1 MHLDQVPINNI
12 GYLWYL
18 GWYQCYHKHCGTRC
32 IVCKL
37 SLHTDCAPGMPSL
50 CLGPTATT
58 SSPTLVQLFDSLFI
72 ITCHFLWTNVFLL
85 KKINDVYNP
94 RWVAPLPGAQTMQ
107 EGLAQGHHYLHHQC
121 CDDLVCIC
129 KTCSLWTSGTS
140 TKATY
145 YFDFSWPCYTGLVC
159 KCCT

>member
-1 MHLDQVPINNI
+1 MLWFWCIVYNLSLPTDCVRRKLSSRQCTWTRYLLITNVTIDNI

-72 ITCHFLWTNVFLL
+72 I
-85 KKINDVYNP
+85 NP
-94 RWVAPLPGAQTMQ
+94 LATFSELMFFCWRKSMMFIIPGESHPCQ
-107 EGLAQGHHYLHHQC
+107 EPRQC
-121 CDDLVCIC
+121 RKD
-129 KTCSLWTSGTS
+129 SH
-140 TKATY
+140 KATII
-145 YFDFSWPCYTGLVC
+145 CITNAAMI
-159 KCCT
+159 